1 MHAAIAALDC
11 VWRRGIL
18 FKGLMNCHGIGGNT
32 HMQLYAHRMTNN
44 ETYLY
49 RAIAFQQTVL
59 GHALLSDLASMRQPQ
74 PQPDAVWQ
82 FWTGSVESAIGL
94 WTDMLYRGADDV
106 RMTGWFPQ
114 I

>member
-1 MHAAIAALDC
+1 
-11 VWRRGIL
+11 
-18 FKGLMNCHGIGGNT
+18 
-32 HMQLYAHRMTNN
+32 MQLYAHRMTNN

-59 GHALLSDLASMRQPQ
+59 GHALLSDLTSLRQPQ